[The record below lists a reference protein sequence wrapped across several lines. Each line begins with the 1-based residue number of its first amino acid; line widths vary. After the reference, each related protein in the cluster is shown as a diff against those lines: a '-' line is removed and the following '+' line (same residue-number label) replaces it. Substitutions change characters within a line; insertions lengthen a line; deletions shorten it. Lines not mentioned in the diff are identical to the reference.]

1 MAKRL
6 GHAPIDQE
14 REVKATAGLRLF
26 VDGGEGGLCRFPSR
40 RYDAEEL
47 LNQEPIGIR
56 NCKVSL
62 KLYLYLKA

>member
-26 VDGGEGGLCRFPSR
+26 VDGGEGGGDEILPQSPTSLR
-40 RYDAEEL
+40 RSGALRL
-47 LNQEPIGIR
+47 LMTENDGR
-56 NCKVSL
+56 VSSL
-62 KLYLYLKA
+62 